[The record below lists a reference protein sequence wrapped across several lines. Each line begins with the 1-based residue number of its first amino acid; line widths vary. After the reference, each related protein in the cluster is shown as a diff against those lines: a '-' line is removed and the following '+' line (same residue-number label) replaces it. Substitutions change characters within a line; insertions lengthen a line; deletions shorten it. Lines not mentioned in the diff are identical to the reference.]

1 MTPVLAFDIETVP
14 DVAGIRKLFDLPGDL
29 ADAEV
34 AEVAFQKRRVA
45 SGNDFL
51 QPHLQRVVVVSC
63 VLRDD
68 EGVRVFSVGEP
79 DTGEK
84 ETIQR
89 FFEGI
94 GRYKPQIVSWNGRGF
109 DMPVL
114 VSRGL
119 VHGVTAEAFWNNNY
133 TNRFQDRHVDVMD
146 VLSLY
151 GFRGASLDDMAQLS
165 GFPGK
170 IGMDGSQ
177 VWPEYQK
184 GEIRK
189 LRDYCEAD
197 VANTY
202 LLYLRF
208 QMMRGAHTPQRYAEE
223 CAQLRSLLE
232 KRPEPHWQKFLS
244 LWKA

>member
-14 DVAGIRKLFDLPGDL
+14 DVAGIRRLFDLPADL

-94 GRYKPQIVSWNGRGF
+94 NRYKPQIVSWNGRGF

-114 VSRGL
+114 ASRGL

-151 GFRGASLDDMAQLS
+151 GFRGASLDDMARLA

-170 IGMDGSQ
+170 IGMEGSE
-177 VWPEYQK
+177 VWPAYQK
-184 GEIRK
+184 GEIRG

-208 QMMRGAHTPQRYAEE
+208 QMMRGAHSVERHTEE
-223 CAQLRSLLE
+223 CALLRSLLE
-232 KRPEPHWQKFLS
+232 KRSEPHWQKFLS
-244 LWKA
+244 LWKS

>member
-1 MTPVLAFDIETVP
+1 MTPILAFDVESVP
-14 DVAGIRKLFDLPGDL
+14 DVEGIRKLFDLPADL
-29 ADAEV
+29 PDAEV

-45 SGNDFL
+45 SGSDFL

-68 EGVRVFSVGEP
+68 EGIRVFSLGEP
-79 DTGEK
+79 DHGEK
-84 ETIQR
+84 EAIQR

-94 GRYKPQIVSWNGRGF
+94 NKYKPQVVSWNGRGF

-119 VHGVTAEAFWNNNY
+119 IHGVTAECFWNNNY

-151 GFRGASLDDMAQLS
+151 GFRGSSLDDMARLS

-170 IGMDGSQ
+170 LGMDGSE
-177 VWPEYQK
+177 VWPAFQR
-184 GEIRK
+184 GELRQ

-208 QMMRGAHTPQRYAEE
+208 QMMRCVLTPQRHAEE
-223 CAQLRSLLE
+223 CALLRTMLE
-232 KRPEPHWQKFLS
+232 KRAEPHWQKFLS
-244 LWKA
+244 LWKT